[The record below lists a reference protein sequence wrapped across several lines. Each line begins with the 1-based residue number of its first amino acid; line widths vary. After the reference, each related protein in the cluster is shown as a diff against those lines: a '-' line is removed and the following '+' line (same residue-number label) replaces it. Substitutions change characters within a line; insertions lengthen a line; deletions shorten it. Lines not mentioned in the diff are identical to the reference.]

1 MVILLLL
8 RELSDLIVLIFEQ
21 EVQQLDTPSTV
32 IQSNSMSEINNGS
45 DVSLASVSKPALSG
59 GGLIGPRPA
68 GPGMGKPMFDEQ
80 YEKKLT
86 AGRNKVQNCFNVFFS
101 LKYCFTAVA
110 QAQLCCF
117 GELS

>member
-1 MVILLLL
+1 MEISKFYKFICKL
-8 RELSDLIVLIFEQ
+8 LIFEQ

-59 GGLIGPRPA
+59 TGIVGPRPA

-86 AGRNKVQNCFNVFFS
+86 AGRNKVSFS
-101 LKYCFTAVA
+101 
-110 QAQLCCF
+110 
-117 GELS
+117 